1 MIFQRDKKIGVFYFF
16 FSLST
21 VLTFLQFRQS
31 FQNEPFSLEMN
42 PQHPDCYLLILFV
55 KELILQYKLIHD
67 SWFDIINQIM
77 QFSTRADC
85 EQLSLNQLTQ
95 HIL

>member
-67 SWFDIINQIM
+67 STLIKLCNFLQGPIASNY
-77 QFSTRADC
+77 
-85 EQLSLNQLTQ
+85 L
-95 HIL
+95 